1 MFADLLLHCYDTLTE
16 VSVTTDFWW
25 TSQIGEVASSW
36 LDQAGSQGAPRRAG
50 LGPVLGVGED
60 GHLGCSCPLASPWT
74 WDVPADTA
82 SLLTPRWGGSLW
94 QVVEGTRWLHVARGT
109 RAWPSSADFGRQAGP
124 ASA

>member
-1 MFADLLLHCYDTLTE
+1 MFADLLLHCCDTLTE

-82 SLLTPRWGGSLW
+82 SLLTPRWGGVTVAGGRGHSL
-94 QVVEGTRWLHVARGT
+94 ASRGQGHSCL
-109 RAWPSSADFGRQAGP
+109 AQFC
-124 ASA
+124 